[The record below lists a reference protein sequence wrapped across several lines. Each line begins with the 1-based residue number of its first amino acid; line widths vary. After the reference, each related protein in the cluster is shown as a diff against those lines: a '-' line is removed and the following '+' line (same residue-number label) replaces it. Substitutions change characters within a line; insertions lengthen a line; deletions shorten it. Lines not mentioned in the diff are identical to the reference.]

1 MDVLSNVEHL
11 VNLLVKIKEVYG
23 LQVLEDIL
31 KDRIVGWQQ
40 SIIKS
45 NFIYVKI
52 FDKQL
57 AARVIGK

>member
-1 MDVLSNVEHL
+1 MDVLSKVEHL